1 MTVII
6 IESEED
12 ALASF
17 PIMKVLRPHL
27 EINQFQEQ
35 LSRQRQQGYRLAALV
50 DDNEEISALAGFRF
64 AEFMAW
70 GKVLY
75 LDDLITDPAK
85 LKNGYAGALLD
96 WLEEEGKR
104 NGCEAIHLDSGY
116 SRNDAHRLYLKKGW
130 EITSHHFSKDLSP

>member
-85 LKNGYAGALLD
+85 LKNGYAGALLEERLGNNQPPF
-96 WLEEEGKR
+96 LERFKSL
-104 NGCEAIHLDSGY
+104 NHQCETPSIF
-116 SRNDAHRLYLKKGW
+116 LKA
-130 EITSHHFSKDLSP
+130 